1 MNTVKL
7 PAELARELVSLGA
20 DASMLSEKVAADISA
35 VEAKAPTVADILI
48 DSGLVDGLYKESTEK
63 LLMDH
68 SAVLDVVA
76 RLAKQA
82 SAPRSM
88 GQPAATPS
96 VSYDPQNPPEKESE
110 RIFREKLTSL
120 SL

>member
-1 MNTVKL
+1 MKTIKL
-7 PAELARELVSLGA
+7 PADLARELVSLSA
-20 DASMLSEKVAADISA
+20 DASALSEKVAADISA

-82 SAPRSM
+82 SAPRRM
-88 GQPAATPS
+88 GRPEVTTKA
-96 VSYDPQNPPEKESE
+96 SYDPQNPPEKESD
-110 RIFREKLTSL
+110 RIFREKLNSL